1 MEEPAYQ
8 PKDFDYELPED
19 QIAANPLAKRDEANL
34 LVYNQGKLD
43 HTQFKH
49 LGDYMPKGA
58 MLVFNNTKVVQAR
71 MIFYKHTGAR
81 IELFCLEPSDKSL
94 EINLAMQQ
102 KGAVQWEC
110 LVGNKK
116 KWKTGQVL
124 QGTITNYGESI
135 NLKARLEDEGS
146 EGFHIQFYWEP
157 NDRAF
162 AEIMELFGQI
172 PLPPYIKREVNKNDY
187 ERYQTIYAQREGAV
201 AAPTA
206 GLHFTDQ
213 VFRDLN
219 QKGIDKNYL
228 TLHVGA
234 GTFQPVTTENLTEH
248 PMHEEQFVFT
258 PQNIEGL
265 LNYERI
271 IPVGTTSLRALESLY
286 WYGVKLLKEGEQASF
301 FIEKLC
307 PYKYKDVELPN
318 VQNALEAILKKTQ
331 QDQLYQLTGKTELFI
346 FPGYSFKLV
355 HDLITNFHLPKSTL
369 LMLVAALIGDDWKQV
384 YQSALTNNYR
394 FLSYGDGSLLLP

>member
-8 PKDFDYELPED
+8 PQDFDYELPED
-19 QIAANPLAKRDEANL
+19 QIAAYPLAKRDEANL

-43 HTQFKH
+43 HAQFKQ
-49 LGDYMPKGA
+49 LGAYVPKGA

-71 MIFYKHTGAR
+71 MIFNKPTGAK
-81 IELFCLEPSDKSL
+81 IELFCLEPSEKSL

-102 KGAVQWEC
+102 KGAVRWEC

-116 KWKTGQVL
+116 KWKAGQVL
-124 QGTITNYGESI
+124 QETITYHGESI

-146 EGFHIQFYWEP
+146 EGFHIHFYWEP
-157 NDRAF
+157 NDHAF

-172 PLPPYIKREVNKNDY
+172 PLPPYIKREVDKKDY

-219 QKGIDKNYL
+219 QKGIDKDYL

-234 GTFQPVTTENLTEH
+234 GTFQPVTTDNLTEH
-248 PMHEEQFVFT
+248 PMHEEQLVFT
-258 PQNIEGL
+258 HHNIEKL
-265 LNYERI
+265 LNSEQI

-286 WYGVKLLKEGEQASF
+286 WYGVKLLKEGDQATF
-301 FIEKLC
+301 FIEKLS
-307 PYKYKDVELPN
+307 PYKYSDVELPN
-318 VQNALEAILKKTQ
+318 VQTALEAILKKIR
-331 QDQLYQLTGKTELFI
+331 QDRLSQLTGKTELFI

-355 HDLITNFHLPKSTL
+355 HGLITNFHLPKSTL

-384 YQSALTNNYR
+384 YQSALTNDYR

>member
-1 MEEPAYQ
+1 MKAPAHQ
-8 PKDFDYELPED
+8 PKDFDYELPEA
-19 QIAANPLAKRDEANL
+19 QIAAHPLAKRDEAGL

-43 HTQFKH
+43 HVQFKQLADH
-49 LGDYMPKGA
+49 LPQGS

-71 MIFYKHTGAR
+71 MVFYKPTGAR
-81 IELFCLEPSDKSL
+81 IELFCLEPSDKSR
-94 EINLAMQQ
+94 EINLAMQE

-116 KWKTGQVL
+116 KWKAGQVL
-124 QGTITNYGESI
+124 QATFSHQGESI
-135 NLKARLEDEGS
+135 TLNARLGDEGE

-157 NDRAF
+157 SNKAF

-172 PLPPYIKREVNKNDY
+172 PLPPYIKREVENKDY
-187 ERYQTIYAQREGAV
+187 ESYQTIYAQREGAV

-213 VFRDLN
+213 VFSDLS
-219 QKGIDKNYL
+219 QKGIDKDYL

-234 GTFQPVTTENLTEH
+234 GTFQPVTTDNLTDH
-248 PMHEEQFVFT
+248 PMHEEQIVFT
-258 PQNIEGL
+258 PENIQGL
-265 LNYERI
+265 LNHDRI

-286 WYGVKLLKEGEQASF
+286 WYGVKLLKKGHQAPF
-301 FIEKLC
+301 FIEKLY
-307 PYKYKDVELPN
+307 PYQHLTEDLPT
-318 VQNALEAILKKTQ
+318 VQKALKTVLTKIQ
-331 QDQLYQLTGKTELFI
+331 QDGLVQLIGKTELFI

-355 HDLITNFHLPKSTL
+355 HGLITNFHLPKSTL

-384 YQSALTNNYR
+384 YQSALANNYR